1 MKFRTILTLGL
12 VVAFIVS
19 GILLE
24 AQVKELTA
32 AGATFPYPLYSKWFD
47 VYHNET
53 DIKINYQ
60 AIGSG
65 GGIKQL
71 LNKTVDFGGTDAIVK
86 DKDMPAANPI
96 LHFPT
101 CLGAVA
107 VAYNLPGNPTLK
119 LSGEIIA
126 DIFLGKITK
135 WDDPRIINMNKGVK
149 IPSRNI
155 VVVHRSDGSGTTN
168 VFSDFLAKMSGDW
181 KEKVGVGKSLKWPV
195 GLGGKGNPGVAGLI
209 KQTKGSIGYM
219 ELAYAIQNNI
229 PYAHVRNKSG
239 NFIEPSVESV
249 SLAADVDLP
258 DDTRMMITNTDA
270 AKGYPI
276 AAWTWIIFYK
286 EQNYGNRSEARVKEM
301 LKLFQWVISDAQQ
314 YNKSLLYAPLPKVA
328 VEKAE
333 KIIKSVTYNGKPV
346 LK

>member
-1 MKFRTILTLGL
+1 MKFRTILTLGF
-12 VVAFIVS
+12 VAAFMVS

-53 DIKINYQ
+53 GIKINYQ

-86 DKDMPAANPI
+86 DSDMPADNLI

-101 CLGAVA
+101 CLGAVT
-107 VAYNLPGNPTLK
+107 VIYNLPGNPTLK
-119 LSGEIIA
+119 LSGEVIA

-135 WDDPRIINMNKGVK
+135 WDDPRITKKNEGAKL
-149 IPSRNI
+149 PSRSI

-168 VFSDFLAKMSGDW
+168 VFSDYLANVSSEW

-209 KQTKGSIGYM
+209 KQTKGSIGYA
-219 ELAYAIQNNI
+219 ELAYAIQNDI
-229 PYAHVRNKSG
+229 PYAHVLNKSG
-239 NFIEPSVESV
+239 NFIEPSIESV
-249 SLAADVDLP
+249 SFAADVDLP
-258 DDTRMMITNTDA
+258 DDTRMMITDTAA

-286 EQNYGNRSEARVKEM
+286 EQNYDGRDLNRVEAM
-301 LKLFQWVISDAQQ
+301 LKLFQWMISQAQQ
-314 YNKSLLYAPLPKVA
+314 YNKELLYASLPEAV
-328 VEKAE
+328 VEKAK

>member
-1 MKFRTILTLGL
+1 MRFRTVLTLGL
-12 VVAFIVS
+12 VVGFIIS

-24 AQVKELTA
+24 AQLKELTA

-53 DIKINYQ
+53 GIKINYQ

-71 LNKTVDFGGTDAIVK
+71 LNKTVDFSGTDAIVK
-86 DKDMPAANPI
+86 EKDMPAGKTI

-107 VAYNLPGNPTLK
+107 VAYNLPGNLVLK
-119 LSGEIIA
+119 LSGEVIA

-135 WDDPRIINMNKGVK
+135 WDDPRIIKMNKGVK

-168 VFSDFLAKMSGDW
+168 VFSDFLAKVSSKW

-209 KQTKGSIGYM
+209 KQTKGSIGYA

-229 PYAHVRNKSG
+229 TFAHVRNKSG
-239 NFIEPSVESV
+239 YFIEPSVASV
-249 SLAADVDLP
+249 FLAADVDLP
-258 DDTRMMITNTDA
+258 DDTRIILTNTDA

-286 EQNYGNRSEARVKEM
+286 EQNYGERDLNRVKAM
-301 LKLFQWVISDAQQ
+301 LKLFQWMISDAQQ
-314 YNKSLLYAPLPKVA
+314 YNKSLLYAPLPKA
-328 VEKAE
+328 AAEKAE

>member
-1 MKFRTILTLGL
+1 MI
-12 VVAFIVS
+12 S
-19 GILLE
+19 GILLK

-53 DIKINYQ
+53 SIKINYQ

-71 LNKTVDFGGTDAIVK
+71 LNKTVDFSGTDAIVK
-86 DKDMPAANPI
+86 DKDMPSGNPI

-107 VAYNLPGNPTLK
+107 IAYNLPGNPTLK
-119 LSGEIIA
+119 LSGEVIA
-126 DIFLGKITK
+126 DIFLGKVTK

-168 VFSDFLAKMSGDW
+168 VFSDFLAKVSSDW

-209 KQTKGSIGYM
+209 KQTKGSIGYI

-229 PYAHVRNKSG
+229 PYALVRNNSG

-249 SLAADVDLP
+249 SLAADVALP

-286 EQNYGNRSEARVKEM
+286 EQKYGNRSAAQAKEM
-301 LKLFQWVISDAQQ
+301 LKLFQWIISDAQQ